1 VVVNVDPS
9 APLPLYHQVEMAVR
23 ERISSGE
30 WSPGTQIPPEDQ
42 LCEQFRVSR
51 VTIRHALRN
60 LVAQGLLDRERG
72 RGTFVRDTT
81 LTAGAR
87 GLTSFSA
94 EMEALG
100 LKAGGRTL
108 SAAVQ
113 SADADIAGALEL
125 EPGEPVVAIRRLRTG
140 DGRPVGV
147 QTAYLPADQ
156 FPELEALPL
165 DGRSLYAVLRDQ
177 YGVTPAEAIETFRIA
192 HVSESDAELLQVE
205 AGACAFAVERLT
217 SDAHQPFEF
226 VRSMMRGDRYRV
238 RLVLRN
244 P

>member
-1 VVVNVDPS
+1 MVVNIDPS

-30 WSPGTQIPPEDQ
+30 WAPGTQIPPEDQ

-113 SADADIAGALEL
+113 PAGADTAGALEL

-147 QTAYLPADQ
+147 QTAYLPADR
-156 FPELEALPL
+156 FPGLEALPL

-217 SDAHQPFEF
+217 ADAHQPFEF

>member
-1 VVVNVDPS
+1 MVSVD
-9 APLPLYHQVEMAVR
+9 ANARMPLYHQVEVAIR
-23 ERISSGE
+23 ERISSGA
-30 WSPGTQIPPEDQ
+30 WAPGTQIPTEDQ

-60 LVAQGLLDRERG
+60 LVAQGLLERERG

-100 LKAGGRTL
+100 LKPGARTL
-108 SAAVQ
+108 SATVMPASPEV
-113 SADADIAGALEL
+113 AGALEL
-125 EPGEPVVAIRRLRTG
+125 LEGERVVAIRRLRTG

-147 QTAYLPADQ
+147 QTAYLPDRRFPGLAD
-156 FPELEALPL
+156 LTL
-165 DGRSLYAVLRDQ
+165 DDRSLYAVLREH
-177 YGVTPAEAIETFRIA
+177 YGVAPGEAIETFRIT
-192 HVSESDAELLQVE
+192 HVPDQDAALLEVE
-205 AGACAFAVERLT
+205 PGNCAFAVERLT
-217 SDAHQPFEF
+217 SDAHEPFEF
-226 VRSMMRGDRYRV
+226 VQSLMRGDRYRV

>member
-1 VVVNVDPS
+1 MVVNVDPS

-30 WSPGTQIPPEDQ
+30 WAPGTQIPPEDQ

-113 SADADIAGALEL
+113 PAGADIAGALEL
-125 EPGEPVVAIRRLRTG
+125 EPDEPVVAIRRLRTG

-147 QTAYLPADQ
+147 QTAYLPADR